1 MEQWDIYT
9 ASGSR
14 TGETVSRG
22 FGVLKSGQYHLV
34 VHIWVIDDRRRMLI
48 QQRSANLDILP
59 GKWAITG
66 GSAVSG
72 ETPLSAACRE
82 LYEEVGIKAEEN
94 ELRLIKTYRGR
105 NDFVYVYALHKT
117 VSMNQI
123 IMQEAEVQ
131 AIKWVST
138 EDLREM
144 VAEKKF
150 HPYSYL
156 PDLYAYLDTSCF
168 NKKMK

>member
-9 ASGSR
+9 ASGDR

-22 FGVLKSGQYHLV
+22 FGVLKPGQYHLV
-34 VHIWVIDDRRRMLI
+34 VHIWVVDKRRRILI
-48 QQRSANLDILP
+48 QQRSANLNILP
-59 GKWAITG
+59 DKWAVTG

-82 LYEEVGIKAEEN
+82 LYEEVGIQSDES
-94 ELRLIKTYRGR
+94 ELRPFKTYRGR
-105 NDFVYVYALHKT
+105 NDFVHVFTLHKT
-117 VSMNQI
+117 VPMSQI

-131 AIKWVST
+131 AVKWVSAK
-138 EDLREM
+138 ELREM
-144 VAEKKF
+144 VEEKKF

-156 PDLYAYLDTSCF
+156 SDLYTYLNTLP
-168 NKKMK
+168 